1 MMNVIQQAVQKENE
15 QLRSQI
21 KEAQPAG
28 MAEEDVLELKEE
40 FTRRLGAAH
49 QTISRLQACFSGAPA
64 CTSALHLQEHHFLVL

>member
-28 MAEEDVLELKEE
+28 MAEQDMLELKEE
-40 FTRRLGAAH
+40 FTRRLGAAD
-49 QTISRLQACFSGAPA
+49 QTISRLQACVSRTPA
-64 CTSALHLQEHHFLVL
+64 CS